1 MIELYIEG
9 EKIDLREDI
18 TLDFIYETV
27 DPDKL
32 ASIKNSFSKT
42 VDIPGTGHNNL
53 VFGHI
58 FRMDKYIPIAGPSKI
73 DSFYDPHKR
82 VDWIINKNG
91 SLVNRGYC
99 TLDSIDVNPKREISY
114 KITLYGGL
122 GEFFYSLSYNEDG
135 SPKTLKDIFFD
146 WRPKLS
152 LSGYGA
158 AMNEAEESINTL
170 MKCSADIVAQSW
182 HNLNPMYTYSGTT
195 DFDKDV
201 VFVPCYSGLYED
213 FDSKHMLVSTFNQNY
228 ITSPAV
234 MTSAVKSKL
243 SKVFPD
249 AVDENGTQVSTSDPS
264 AKYFTIGRTLSH
276 NDTYKYGLVTFSRD
290 LDPYEAGDLRVNELP
305 VAIRLSKLMTA
316 ISNPANN
323 GGYDVEWDTEIT
335 SSPYWIY
342 SWILLGKVKQS
353 FDTYMNLQ
361 IQTNETYDG
370 QQLVL
375 ETVAHE
381 ETSMSTAY
389 DGVLLSSGT
398 TDYTLASTS
407 TSLAAGRYE
416 MILNVFPKWE
426 FEYRKSDNGWD
437 YNAERYPFISGSMSY
452 GVSGGGSQG
461 GISVSYG
468 SFTWVTPI
476 LIHRIYDNS
485 ALIKTVCD
493 IFYYSSSEVWTFGLN
508 PRVPASTV
516 KLTTENWIQSYFGST
531 DTIDE
536 FNWHDC
542 IISNPQEAA
551 STYGA
556 YITCL
561 MDSQK
566 ISTTIELSSA
576 STNLYVTQEQSIVYT
591 KVSWTN
597 SSPVFSAGTF
607 YLSTP
612 APVWLLGFVRSN
624 YNTYQTYDNNL
635 NKYFKYSFSLD
646 TAKQNGF
653 LTMQSSGFSIINLDK
668 STLFAKSSAPM
679 KYLADF
685 CKTMNYK
692 FICDTSSKTVRILP
706 LKKYYIDSSID
717 INDRVDLSRGI
728 NIKPVVTKYKRI
740 NLGLDTPETYPVS
753 LFNKTNE
760 EKFNTFKFDTKIEY
774 NTSEQELLKSC
785 IYKNTLD
792 WQQSSVFYN
801 IYPQFPR
808 AYDTVTVSWTLFDD
822 SNISLDELNS
832 KEWFTSGAPAR
843 ISNLLATIDF
853 HPKPAL
859 FDNSNKEKEAYPSLL
874 FLNGFVK
881 NYDYTFTGTNEV
893 TTTLTTDTS
902 IPDSYVNNNDGIS
915 SSSIQTINVY
925 NVTPESIANNVY
937 KVSFNFNL
945 SSSTYAI
952 YYFNS
957 NNVSTGR
964 EYVKGNSNIIDGV
977 LTIPSG
983 TTSIYFSFLTSDT
996 TAKIT
1001 ETKTT
1006 DSYTVSP
1013 KVSLSNDT
1021 IEQYYLAGGRC
1032 YMYDFKYND
1041 NFTSWGCY
1049 STDQKGSAASW
1060 VLPFFSKDLYNLY
1073 VPDIGKWQSTPYIYA
1088 SWNINNQS
1096 ALSSTYSLYSTEFIK
1111 NPSYSYSKQL
1121 SSLPSSNEYSIGT
1134 FPVEDD
1140 STRIYDNNWKD
1151 YMSDIYDRNTR
1162 EVTLYADLSM
1172 MNDPNEILRQTYLWR
1187 GCRWIITKL
1196 HNYRVANIY
1205 NDRFTKVTMNKIVN
1219 INAWT

>member
-91 SLVNRGYC
+91 ALVNRGYC
-99 TLDSIDVNPKREISY
+99 TLDSIDVNSKREISY

-146 WRPKLS
+146 WRPKLAI
-152 LSGYGA
+152 SGYGS

-182 HNLNPMYTYSGTT
+182 HNLNPLYTYSGTT

-228 ITSPAV
+228 NTSPAV
-234 MTSAVKSKL
+234 MTSAVKTKL

-249 AVDENGTQVSTSDPS
+249 AVDENGTPVGSSDPS

-276 NDTYKYGLVTFSRD
+276 TDSYRYGLVTFSRD

-323 GGYDVEWDTEIT
+323 GGYTVSWDTEIT
-335 SSPYWIY
+335 SSAYWIY
-342 SWILLGKVKQS
+342 SWILLGKIKQS

-370 QQLVL
+370 QQFIL
-375 ETVAHE
+375 ETVSHE
-381 ETSMSTAY
+381 ETSMSTVY

-416 MILNVFPKWE
+416 MILNVLPKWE

-437 YNAERYPFISGSMSY
+437 YNVERYPFISGSMSLKSS
-452 GVSGGGSQG
+452 SGGGQG
-461 GISVSYG
+461 HISINSG
-468 SFTWVTPI
+468 SFVWVTPI
-476 LIHRIYDNS
+476 LIHRIYDNGT
-485 ALIKTVCD
+485 LLNTVCD
-493 IFYYSSSEVWTFGLN
+493 IFYYTSSSSWTFGLN
-508 PRVPASTV
+508 PRMPASTV
-516 KLTTENWIQSYFGST
+516 KSNTENWIQSNFGST
-531 DTIDE
+531 DPIDE

-566 ISTTIELSSA
+566 ISTTIDLSSA
-576 STNLYVTQEQSIVYT
+576 STNLYVTQDQSIVYT
-591 KVSWTN
+591 KVSWVN
-597 SSPVFSAGTF
+597 STPTVSIGTF
-607 YLSTP
+607 NNSTP
-612 APVWLLGFVRSN
+612 VSVWLLGFVRSN
-624 YNTYQTYDNNL
+624 YNTYQTFDDL
-635 NKYFKYSFSLD
+635 DKYFKYSFSLD

-685 CKTMNYK
+685 CKVMNYK
-692 FICDTSSKTVRILP
+692 FICDTSSKTIRILP
-706 LKKYYIDSSID
+706 LKKYYIDSAID
-717 INDRVDLSRGI
+717 INDKVDLSRGI

-760 EKFNTFKFDTKIEY
+760 DKFNTFKFDTQIEY

-808 AYDTVTVSWTLFDD
+808 AYDTVTVSWTMFDD
-822 SNISLDELNS
+822 EHISLDELNS
-832 KEWFTSGAPAR
+832 KEWFTSGAPAKV
-843 ISNLLATIDF
+843 SNLLATIDF

-881 NYDYTFTGTNEV
+881 NYDYTLTATDYNSPLTPSSKNESHYINSSGV
-893 TTTLTTDTS
+893 VSTSSYQDIFIYNITDTTLT
-902 IPDSYVNNNDGIS
+902 
-915 SSSIQTINVY
+915 
-925 NVTPESIANNVY
+925 Y
-937 KVSFNFNL
+937 KVTASFG
-945 SSSTYAI
+945 SSYGSYTVNYYDSSNTRIGYEYAQASATLV
-952 YYFNS
+952 NA
-957 NNVSTGR
+957 
-964 EYVKGNSNIIDGV
+964 V
-977 LTIPSG
+977 LTVPSG
-983 TTSIYFSFLTSDT
+983 TASIRCNFRKADT
-996 TAKIT
+996 DAKLSV
-1001 ETKTT
+1001 EN
-1006 DSYTVSP
+1006 DLYTVSP

-1049 STDQKGSAASW
+1049 SSDQKGSAASW

-1073 VPDIGKWQSTPYIYA
+1073 VPDINKWQSTPYIYA

-1096 ALSSTYSLYSTEFIK
+1096 ALSSTYSLYSTDFIK
-1111 NPSYSYSKQL
+1111 NPSYSYGKQL
-1121 SSLPSSNEYSIGT
+1121 TSLPSSNEYSIGT

-1140 STRIYDNNWKD
+1140 STRIYDNSWKD
-1151 YMSDIYDRNTR
+1151 YMNDIYDRNTR
-1162 EVTLYADLSM
+1162 EVTLYVDLSM
-1172 MNDPNEILRQTYLWR
+1172 LNDPNDILRQTYLWR
-1187 GCRWIITKL
+1187 GCRWIITKM